1 MDSRTGL
8 ASTAAGGHIAAMPAN
23 EISPVVPVSRT
34 DLSDVETWI
43 FDLDNTLYQA
53 SPKMHGEVDEL
64 LGSFV
69 SEFLD
74 VDRIE
79 ARRIQKAYFHEF
91 GMTLC
96 GLIENHDL
104 DPEVYFRHM
113 LRADLSSIGPDP
125 ALVDAIAALKG
136 RKVVYSNAPSA
147 HVNQVLEQIGLTPH
161 FDAVHDIEA
170 AGFTPKPA
178 HAAYAELCLRYDIAP
193 GRAVM
198 IDDIPR
204 NLKPAAEIGMTT
216 VWKKTDAEW
225 AVDAEV
231 SDYVHHVTD
240 DLLAWLQALSNRD

>member
-1 MDSRTGL
+1 MAD
-8 ASTAAGGHIAAMPAN
+8 GGHIAAMKTNDIPAKN
-23 EISPVVPVSRT
+23 PVGKT

-43 FDLDNTLYQA
+43 FDLDNTLYHV
-53 SPKMHGEVDEL
+53 SPEMHGEVDEL

-74 VDRIE
+74 VDRTE
-79 ARRIQKAYFHEF
+79 ARRIQKAYFHEY

-104 DPEVYFRHM
+104 DPEDYFRHM
-113 LRADLSSIGPDP
+113 LQADLSTIGPNP
-125 ALVDAIAALKG
+125 ALVETIAALDG

-147 HVNQVLEQIGLTPH
+147 HVKQVLEQIGLAPH
-161 FDAVHDIEA
+161 VDAVHDIEA

-178 HAAYAELCLRYDIAP
+178 RAAYVELCRRYAIAP
-193 GRAVM
+193 ERAVM

-204 NLKPAAEIGMTT
+204 NLEPAAEIGMTT
-216 VWKKTDAEW
+216 VWKRTDAEW
-225 AVDAEV
+225 AIDAEI

-240 DLLAWLQALSNRD
+240 DLLVWLRALSIGD

>member
-1 MDSRTGL
+1 MGRRMGL
-8 ASTAAGGHIAAMPAN
+8 ASTADGGHIAAMPTN
-23 EISPVVPVSRT
+23 DNSPAVPVPRA

-43 FDLDNTLYQA
+43 FDLDNTLYHV
-53 SPKMHGEVDEL
+53 SPEMHGEIDEL
-64 LGSFV
+64 LGSFI

-104 DPEVYFRHM
+104 DPDDYFRHM

-125 ALVDAIAALKG
+125 ALVEAIAALGG

-178 HAAYAELCLRYDIAP
+178 HAAYVELCRRYAIAP

-240 DLLAWLQALSNRD
+240 DLLGWLRALSRGD

>member
-1 MDSRTGL
+1 MDGRTGL
-8 ASTAAGGHIAAMPAN
+8 ALAADGGHIAAMPTNGFSPAN
-23 EISPVVPVSRT
+23 PVPRT

-43 FDLDNTLYQA
+43 FDLDNTLYHV
-53 SPKMHGEVDEL
+53 SPEMHGEVDEL

-69 SEFLD
+69 SEFLA
-74 VDRIE
+74 VDRTE

-96 GLIENHDL
+96 GLIVNHDL
-104 DPEVYFRHM
+104 DPEIYFRHM
-113 LRADLSSIGPDP
+113 LRADLSTIGPDP
-125 ALVDAIAALKG
+125 ALVEAIAALEG

-147 HVNQVLEQIGLTPH
+147 HVKQVLEQIGLTPH
-161 FDAVHDIEA
+161 VDAVHDIEA

-178 HAAYAELCLRYDIAP
+178 RTAYVELCRRYAIAP

-240 DLLAWLQALSNRD
+240 DLLAWLRALSDRD

>member
-1 MDSRTGL
+1 MQKSDDSR
-8 ASTAAGGHIAAMPAN
+8 STT
-23 EISPVVPVSRT
+23 VPR
-34 DLSDVETWI
+34 DDFSDVETWI
-43 FDLDNTLYQA
+43 FDLDNTLYHVSA
-53 SPKMHGEVDEL
+53 EMHGEVDEL

-69 SEFLD
+69 SRFLGI
-74 VDRIE
+74 DRVE

-104 DPEVYFRHM
+104 DPDEYFAHM
-113 LRADLSSIGPDP
+113 LQADLSGIGHDP
-125 ALVDAIAALKG
+125 ALVEAIGALDG

-147 HVNQVLEQIGLTPH
+147 HVRQVLEQLGLTMH

-178 HAAYAELCLRYDIAP
+178 RAAYDELCRRYQIDP
-193 GRAVM
+193 QRAVM
-198 IDDIPR
+198 FDDITR
-204 NLKPAAEIGMTT
+204 NLEPAAEIGMTT

-231 SDYVHHVTD
+231 SEYVHHVTD
-240 DLLAWLQALSNRD
+240 DLEAWLRALTGAK